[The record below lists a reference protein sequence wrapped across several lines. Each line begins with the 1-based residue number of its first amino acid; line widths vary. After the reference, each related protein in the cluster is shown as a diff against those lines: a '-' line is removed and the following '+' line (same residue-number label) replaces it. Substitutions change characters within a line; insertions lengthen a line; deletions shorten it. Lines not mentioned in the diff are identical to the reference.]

1 MNAQSE
7 YDELW
12 GVFLP
17 LLFDKISRNIRI
29 DMSKELEEYGLS
41 SMHAPY
47 LMALNIK
54 NGQTLMS
61 LSHFL
66 DMDRSNSCRVIRELE
81 DKGMVYDLRR
91 SPTSKNYPLFLTHRG
106 ELISNKLMDVMYSL
120 VSRYFEGISED
131 EYKKMKNTLIRL
143 FENISTEGYSSPTWR
158 MDPYYEYMIESQNT
172 RLTGKRSIMEGNKD
186 HSYIES
192 FNSNDIN
199 L

>member
-1 MNAQSE
+1 MDMQSDE
-7 YDELW
+7 ELW
-12 GVFLP
+12 NVFLP
-17 LLFDKISRNIRI
+17 LLFDKIARNIRS
-29 DMSKELEEYGLS
+29 DMSKELEDYGLS

-91 SPTSKNYPLFLTHRG
+91 SPTSKNYPLFLTHKG
-106 ELISNKLMDVMYSL
+106 EMISNKLMDVMYTLISM
-120 VSRYFEGISED
+120 YFEGISEN
-131 EYKKMKNTLIRL
+131 EYSKMKNTLIRL
-143 FENISTEGYSSPTWR
+143 FDNISTEGYSSPAWK
-158 MDPYYEYMIESQNT
+158 MDPFYEYMVESQST
-172 RLTGKRSIMEGNKD
+172 HLTGKRSIMEGNKGR
-186 HSYIES
+186 SYIES
-192 FNSNDIN
+192 FNSNDVN